1 MLTIDALHEI
11 IRETA
16 KNTNISLSI
25 SPQPDFVKITP
36 TEVGKY
42 PVGTWIGDAIAST
55 HMNILIQMVGFAL
68 SRVGFHLSSVNMTKS
83 MRNVSYGKDDT
94 VVSCSYRERTD
105 DPQIPSI
112 IYTISKR

>member
-1 MLTIDALHEI
+1 MLTIDALYEI

-25 SPQPDFVKITP
+25 SSSPDFVKIAP
-36 TEVGKY
+36 MEGGKY
-42 PVGTWIGDAIAST
+42 PPGTWIGDAITST
-55 HMNILIQMVGFAL
+55 HMHILIQIVCFAL
-68 SRVGFHLSSVNMTKS
+68 SKIDFYLSSVDMTGS
-83 MRNVSYGKDDT
+83 MWNVSYKKDDT

-112 IYTISKR
+112 IYTISKV